1 MQRLL
6 ICFVVGLG
14 LLFGAFAAAP
24 ASATITTTT
33 VTVTIIITTIVIAGG
48 IIIIAT
54 VVGGIETIGSREL
67 SEGRSTLRPSPF
79 PTSLSRETRFLD
91 VAEL

>member
-24 ASATITTTT
+24 ASAHYYYYYGY
-33 VTVTIIITTIVIAGG
+33 IAGG
-48 IIIIAT
+48 IIIAT
-54 VVGGIETIGSREL
+54 VVGGIETIGSRERQKAFSFS
-67 SEGRSTLRPSPF
+67 SEP
-79 PTSLSRETRFLD
+79 E
-91 VAEL
+91 